1 MLGWVILVTTLLF
14 LLYVTTMVLKLNNS
28 LTNSLLVTSVI
39 ALQEN
44 SCVITWSKSVRESF
58 SLFWFGEEK

>member
-1 MLGWVILVTTLLF
+1 MLGWIILVTTLLF

-39 ALQEN
+39 AFQEN
-44 SCVITWSKSVRESF
+44 SLKVLNLRKR
-58 SLFWFGEEK
+58 